1 MRGERCCI
9 WAGFRR
15 NNKYVFT
22 LLHVLRLVASASI
35 LDLTSEA
42 SWNCFITNLKSLRS
56 SSVQFPNG
64 NVLDH
69 WLMVTPEE
77 EALILRQFLRF
88 GETRPIVELMT
99 LQCLPAVNHPLSS
112 ELSPALKSCRSNIST
127 FIEKNSRP
135 PAMLRST
142 RGDSHLV
149 PSLCH
154 FKKTDG
160 DDPLRHSG
168 NFPGGRSLSLPC
180 YFASSSFHCLVPSAE
195 VTA

>member
-1 MRGERCCI
+1 M
-9 WAGFRR
+9 
-15 NNKYVFT
+15 
-22 LLHVLRLVASASI
+22 LLH
-35 LDLTSEA
+35 LTSEA
-42 SWNCFITNLKSLRS
+42 SWNCFIKNVKSLRS

-99 LQCLPAVNHPLSS
+99 LQCLPAVNHPLGSQ
-112 ELSPALKSCRSNIST
+112 LSPALKSCRSNIST
-127 FIEKNSRP
+127 FIEKNSRTR
-135 PAMLRST
+135 AMLRST
-142 RGDSHLV
+142 RGGSHLV
-149 PSLCH
+149 SSLCN
-154 FKKTDG
+154 FKKNDG

-168 NFPGGRSLSLPC
+168 NVPGGLPLSLPC
-180 YFASSSFHCLVPSAE
+180 YFASSSFRCLAPSAE

>member
-1 MRGERCCI
+1 MGMRGERCCI
-9 WAGFRR
+9 WVGVRR
-15 NNKYVFT
+15 NKKYVFT

-35 LDLTSEA
+35 KYLCSRPHEFYKN
-42 SWNCFITNLKSLRS
+42 SPRS

-99 LQCLPAVNHPLSS
+99 FQCLPAVNHPPSS
-112 ELSPALKSCRSNIST
+112 ELSPAPKSCRSNIST
-127 FIEKNSRP
+127 LIEKNSRTA
-135 PAMLRST
+135 AMLRST

-149 PSLCH
+149 SSLCH
-154 FKKTDG
+154 FKENDG

-168 NFPGGRSLSLPC
+168 NLPGGRSLSLPC

-195 VTA
+195 VSA